1 MKKNSMMVRVDP
13 DGWKLLRN
21 NFAGLSDPEI
31 SRRIAFPTN
40 DDFLRRSE
48 KIAREKRNRWL
59 QGSAQD
65 LFFLAVVILVLAV
78 SLVLGGTMMTEFND
92 KIQSSSLFPT
102 ESKTMSA
109 RGLTTMS
116 TTWDDMILFL
126 TIFGCISVFI
136 LAGMIR
142 VHPVFIPIYII
153 FLLFLLICSGIAANI
168 YSGFE
173 SASATSEFAST
184 LTYTPFIFRFF
195 PYLTGLISAILA
207 IIMYQRYKI
216 AT

>member
-1 MKKNSMMVRVDP
+1 MMVRVDP
-13 DGWKLLRN
+13 DGWKIIRD
-21 NFAGLSDPEI
+21 NFLGLSDPEI

-40 DDFLRRSE
+40 EDFLKKSE

-65 LFFLAVVILVLAV
+65 LFFLAVVLLVLAV
-78 SLVLGGTMMTEFND
+78 ALILGGTMMTEIND
-92 KIQSSSLFPT
+92 KVQSSSLFPT
-102 ESKTMSA
+102 ESKQITTKGLSTM
-109 RGLTTMS
+109 T

-142 VHPVFIPIYII
+142 VSPIFIPIYII
-153 FLLFLLICSGIAANI
+153 FLLLLLICSGIAANI

-173 SASATSEFAST
+173 SAEATSEFAST
-184 LTYTPFIFRFF
+184 LVYTPFIFRYF
-195 PYLTGLISAILA
+195 PYLTGMLSAILA
-207 IIMYQRYKI
+207 IIMYQRYKL